1 MSFRRGLQLAGFARR
16 HLGRMSA
23 GRRDVMAH
31 LASPRPDNLPM
42 PTFVQLRVTNLCN
55 LRCKMCGQWGDTG
68 IYRSDGFSASA
79 TDGEKERDRIR
90 ELIGLN
96 RQLALSDYEKL
107 LDEIAA
113 WRPIVSLFGGEPLL
127 YPDILPLV
135 REIKKHGL
143 TCTVI
148 TNGGRL
154 EPYARDLVEAGIDS
168 IAVSI
173 DGPADLH
180 NRIRGKADSF
190 EKAAAGVRAVAEW
203 RRKLGRAAPMQIA
216 ILPITELN
224 LDAIAPAVEALRT
237 LPLDTINVG
246 LRWFVPKEA
255 GAEYERVMRET
266 FGVSGDSWKGF
277 DFDWS
282 KAGASKTRQMT
293 DLVRLLKSLKRRRYL
308 DSAAGKPWVSF
319 VPDVP
324 AEKVPEY
331 FSDFSQTFGH
341 NLCPVAWYFAQV
353 EPDGEVCFCGD
364 FPDYFIGNVRKQA
377 FREIWAGEKAQR
389 FRAKLAK
396 EPLPICARCCGNYVY
411 GKWERPNESLHSSQN
426 P

>member
-1 MSFRRGLQLAGFARR
+1 
-16 HLGRMSA
+16 
-23 GRRDVMAH
+23 
-31 LASPRPDNLPM
+31 
-42 PTFVQLRVTNLCN
+42 
-55 LRCKMCGQWGDTG
+55 
-68 IYRSDGFSASA
+68 
-79 TDGEKERDRIR
+79 
-90 ELIGLN
+90 
-96 RQLALSDYEKL
+96 
-107 LDEIAA
+107 
-113 WRPIVSLFGGEPLL
+113 
-127 YPDILPLV
+127 
-135 REIKKHGL
+135 
-143 TCTVI
+143 VI

-154 EPYARDLVEAGIDS
+154 ETYARELVEAGIDS

-173 DGPADLH
+173 DGPPEVH

-190 EKAAAGVRAVAEW
+190 DRAAAGVRAVAEW
-203 RRKLGRAAPMQIA
+203 RRRLRRPAPMQIA

-224 LDAIAPAVEALRT
+224 LDAIGPAMDALSA

-255 GAEYERVMRET
+255 GLEYERVMRET

-293 DLVRLLKSLKRRRYL
+293 ELVRLLKGLKKRRFL
-308 DSAAGKPWVSF
+308 DSLRGKPWTSF

-324 AEKVPEY
+324 AEEVPAY

-364 FPDYFIGNVRKQA
+364 FPDYFIGNVREQPFA
-377 FREIWAGEKAQR
+377 ELWTGPKAQR
-389 FRAKLAK
+389 FRQKLAK

-411 GKWERPNESLHSSQN
+411 GKWGRPKSPVPAEGYMFPGAELLSPQN
-426 P
+426 R

>member
-1 MSFRRGLQLAGFARR
+1 VSFKRGLQLAGFARR
-16 HLGRMSA
+16 HLGRMGR

-31 LASPRPDNLPM
+31 LTSPRPDNLPM

-68 IYRSDGFSASA
+68 IYRADGFSASA
-79 TDGEKERDRIR
+79 TDGEKERQRIR
-90 ELIGLN
+90 ELIGAK
-96 RQLALSDYEKL
+96 RQLSLPDYVRL
-107 LDEIAA
+107 LDEIGPAQ
-113 WRPIVSLFGGEPLL
+113 PIISLFGGEPFL
-127 YPDILPLV
+127 YPEIMSLI
-135 REIKKHGL
+135 REVKARGL
-143 TCTVI
+143 TCTII
-148 TNGGRL
+148 TNGWRL
-154 EPYARDLVEAGIDS
+154 EEHARELVEVGMDS

-173 DGPADLH
+173 DGPPEVH

-190 EKAAAGVRAVAEW
+190 DRAAAGVRAVADW
-203 RRKLGRAAPMQIA
+203 RRRLGRALPMQIA

-224 LDAIAPAVEALRT
+224 MDAIAPAIEVLRE

-255 GAEYERVMRET
+255 GEDYERVMRET

-282 KAGASKTRQMT
+282 SVATSKGEQMT
-293 DLVRLLKSLKRRRYL
+293 ALVRLLKGLRRRRFL
-308 DSAAGKPWVSF
+308 DSALGRPWVSF
-319 VPDVP
+319 VPEVP

-341 NLCPVAWYFAQV
+341 PLCPVAWYFAQV

-364 FPDYFIGNVRKQA
+364 FPDYFIGNVRKKP
-377 FREIWAGEKAQR
+377 FREIWTGDRAWK
-389 FRAKLAK
+389 FREKLAK
-396 EPLPICARCCGNYVY
+396 EPLPICNRCCGSYVY
-411 GKWERPNESLHSSQN
+411 GKWERPQGKSVVSSQ
-426 P
+426 